1 MSRDRL
7 PLLAAMMVL
16 CMLSGCA
23 DYLNRYDSITLATG
37 DAQRHNLM
45 LHTVNPFNPASQNTK
60 IESDGARAAEVVRRY
75 RVPAAQSDQTQ
86 QNITVNVGA
95 QN

>member
-1 MSRDRL
+1 MSRNRL
-7 PLLAAMMVL
+7 LLVAML
-16 CMLSGCA
+16 APCMLSGCA
-23 DYLNRYDSITLATG
+23 DYLNRYESVALATG

-45 LHTVNPFNPASQNTK
+45 LHTVNPFNPASRDTT
-60 IESDGARAAEVVRRY
+60 IESDGARAAEVVKRY
-75 RVPAAQSDQTQ
+75 RVPPAADQTQ

>member
-1 MSRDRL
+1 
-7 PLLAAMMVL
+7 MMVP

-23 DYLNRYDSITLATG
+23 DYLNRYESITLATG

-60 IESDGARAAEVVRRY
+60 IESDGSRAAEVVRRY
-75 RVPAAQSDQTQ
+75 RVPSSDQPQ

>member
-7 PLLAAMMVL
+7 PLLVAMMVP

-60 IESDGARAAEVVRRY
+60 IEGDGARAAEVVRRY
-75 RVPAAQSDQTQ
+75 RVPPSGEPQ
-86 QNITVNVGA
+86 QNKTVNVGA

>member
-7 PLLAAMMVL
+7 PFLAAMMVP

-23 DYLNRYDSITLATG
+23 DYLNRYDSITLSTG
-37 DAQRHNLM
+37 DAQLHNLM
-45 LHTVNPFNPASQNTK
+45 LHNVNPFNPASQNTK

>member
-60 IESDGARAAEVVRRY
+60 IESDGARGTRIVAKKRL
-75 RVPAAQSDQTQ
+75 PPP
-86 QNITVNVGA
+86 
-95 QN
+95 